1 MLKRIL
7 FLFALAFMAS
17 PFVFAQVTTSALGGT
32 IKSVTD
38 EPLVGATVTATHLP
52 SGTKYLTTTRAG
64 GVFSIQNMRV
74 GGPYEIEIT
83 FVGYK
88 TEKIN
93 DVYLQLAE
101 SFNVTPLLAKTEATL
116 ENVILVTQRRSL
128 LLNANRTGAVT
139 NVGRR
144 EITNLPSISRSIN
157 DMSRLTPQATGGG
170 AVAGGNYRQNNVTVD
185 GSDFNN
191 TFGIGSNLPAQG
203 SPISLDAIE
212 EISVNIT
219 PFDVRQSGFIGSALN
234 AVTRSGTNTVSGS
247 VYTYWRT
254 ERLQGRKVEKTFF
267 NRQPLKFNQYGFR
280 VGGPII
286 KNKLF
291 YFFNYETEK
300 TITPGQTK
308 VAATASAP
316 YGSVNNIARPTQ
328 TELNDI
334 RSYLLNTYG
343 YETGAYD
350 NYDLEGDKRKI
361 LARLDWNINNKN
373 KLSLRYSQ
381 VESSDPAL
389 MSSSTSSSGVTFST
403 GVGRNDINALHFK
416 NSNYFQD
423 YNFYSIAAELNSS
436 FNSRVS
442 NNFRFSY
449 NNQNE
454 PRSSTSTDFP
464 FVDIMKDGQPFTSFG
479 YEPFTY
485 GNLRDV
491 KIYSVVDNLT
501 ISAGK
506 HSLLIG
512 AQADFT
518 STLNGFQPLG
528 ASYYRFNS
536 FADFQN
542 GVKPTDF
549 AYTYSLKKDYS
560 QAFPQFKFAQYAV
573 FFQDEI
579 TFNKKFRL
587 TLGLRADRSGYP
599 GVAEVKENPLVTP
612 LVFDGGVTV
621 NTGTLPKERILFS
634 PRIGFNLDLHGDRSL
649 QIRGGTGIFT
659 GRVPYVWI
667 VGQSGNSGMLQ
678 ITQSFNGQANTF
690 GPFNPNV
697 GFYRPAVP
705 PTAGTT
711 LPSTVTMFDE
721 NFKMP
726 QTWKTSLA
734 IDVRLAQNI
743 ILTVEGIYN
752 RDYNVIYSR
761 NINLRAPSALNVA
774 GYPDNRLIYPVTTG
788 AANNIHRLQQ
798 TGPGILVPSA
808 SGTLPFTVI
817 LTGNEKRGHYASI
830 TTKLEKTLRKGF
842 AATIAYTKSFANSL
856 FDGVG
861 DQPFNTWSLI
871 PSVNGA
877 NNPGLSH
884 SGFVVPDRVVATLSY
899 RREYFKHFATT
910 ISLFYSGAIDGR
922 FTYVYGADFNRD
934 GVNGNDP
941 IYIPKDAR
949 NPNEITFVPT
959 AAINGIV
966 YTAAQQAQLF
976 EDYINQDKY
985 LRKHRGQYAERNGA
999 QVPWRN
1005 QVDLRIMQDIFTN
1018 IGKNKNTIQFS
1029 WDVFNLGNFLN
1040 PSWGKVKIINAS
1052 SILVPQNQGSL
1063 VPGGAVVP
1071 TFRLQT
1077 VQGQIATRTFRDNV
1091 GIASTYYMQFGLRYL
1106 FN

>member
-1 MLKRIL
+1 M
-7 FLFALAFMAS
+7 FALAFMAS

-32 IKSVTD
+32 VKSTTD
-38 EPLVGATVTATHLP
+38 EALVGATVTATHLP
-52 SGTKYLTTTRAG
+52 SGTKYLTVTRPG

-74 GGPYEIEIT
+74 GGPYLIEIT

-88 TEKIN
+88 TEKVE

-101 SFNVTPLLAKTEATL
+101 SFNVAPQMVKTDATL
-116 ENVILVTQRRSL
+116 ENVVLTTGRRNTI
-128 LLNANRTGAVT
+128 LNANRTGAVT

-144 EITNLPSISRSIN
+144 EINTLPSISRSIS
-157 DMSRLTPQATGGG
+157 DMARLTPQATGGG

-203 SPISLDAIE
+203 APISLDAIE

-234 AVTRSGTNTVSGS
+234 AVTRSGTNTISGS
-247 VYTYWRT
+247 VYSYWRT

-267 NRQPLKFNQYGFR
+267 VRQKLQFNQYGFR

-308 VAATASAP
+308 IAASGSGA
-316 YGSVNNIARPTQ
+316 YGSASNIARPTGA
-328 TELNDI
+328 ELDAI
-334 RSYLLNTYG
+334 RSYLLSTYG
-343 YETGAYD
+343 YETGPYD

-361 LARLDWNINNKN
+361 LARLDWNINNRN

-389 MSSSTSSSGVTFST
+389 MSGSQGAGLSNFAT
-403 GVGRNDINALHFK
+403 GAGRNDINALHYK

-423 YNFYSIAAELNSS
+423 YNFYSVAAELNSS
-436 FNSRVS
+436 FSSRIS
-442 NNFRFSY
+442 NNFRASY

-454 PRSSTSTDFP
+454 PRSSTSSDFP
-464 FVDIMKDGQPFTSFG
+464 FVDILKDGQPFTSFG

-491 KIYSVVDNLT
+491 KIYSFVDNLT

-506 HSLLIG
+506 HNMLIG
-512 AQADFT
+512 VQYDNT
-518 STLNGFQPLG
+518 TTVNGFQPLG
-528 ASYYRFNS
+528 ASYYRFAS
-536 FADFQN
+536 LADFQG
-542 GVKPTDF
+542 GVKPIDF
-549 AYTYSLKKDYS
+549 GYTYSLKKDYS
-560 QAFPQFKFAQYAV
+560 QAFPTFKFAQFSAL
-573 FFQDEI
+573 FQDEI
-579 TFNKKFRL
+579 TFNKNFRM
-587 TLGLRADRSGYP
+587 TFGIRADKSTYP
-599 GVAEVKENPLVTP
+599 GVEEVKENPLVTP
-612 LVFDGGVTV
+612 LTFAGGVKGI
-621 NTGTLPKERILFS
+621 NTGTLPKSRMLFS
-634 PRIGFNLDLHGDRSL
+634 PRMGFNWDFYGDRSL

-667 VGQSGNSGMLQ
+667 VGQAGNSGMLQ
-678 ITQSFNGQANTF
+678 ITQGFSGAATP

-697 GFYRPAVP
+697 GFYRPATP
-705 PTAGTT
+705 PAAGTT
-711 LPSTVTMFDE
+711 MGTTITVFDE

-734 IDVRLAQNI
+734 IDVKLPGNLIAT
-743 ILTVEGIYN
+743 LEGIYN
-752 RDYNVIYSR
+752 RDYNVLYSK
-761 NINLRAPSALNVA
+761 NINLRDPSPLNVA
-774 GYPDNRLIYPVTTG
+774 GYPDNRMIYPVTTG
-788 AANNIHRLQQ
+788 AANHINRLIQ
-798 TGPGILVPSA
+798 TSPGILVPNA
-808 SGTLPFTVI
+808 AGTTAFAMIVS
-817 LTGNEKRGHYASI
+817 GNEKRGHYASL
-830 TTKLEKTLRKGF
+830 TARLERPYRKGIAF
-842 AATIAYTKSFANSL
+842 AVAYTKSFANAL
-856 FDGVG
+856 FDGIG

-871 PSVNGA
+871 PTVQGA
-877 NNPGLSH
+877 NTPNLSH
-884 SGFVVPDRVVATLSY
+884 SGFVVPDRVVASFSI
-899 RREYFKHFATT
+899 RKEYFKHFATT
-910 ISLFYSGAIDGR
+910 ISLFFEGAIDGR
-922 FTYVYGADFNRD
+922 FSYVYGADFNRD
-934 GVNGNDP
+934 GVNGNDL

-949 NPNEITFVPT
+949 NPAEITFVPT

-999 QVPWRN
+999 QLPWRN
-1005 QVDLRIMQDIFTN
+1005 QVDLKILQDVFTN
-1018 IGKNKNTIQFS
+1018 IGKNRNTLQLSVDI
-1029 WDVFNLGNFLN
+1029 FNFGNLLN
-1040 PSWGKVKIINAS
+1040 PSWGKKKIINAS
-1052 SILVPQNQGSL
+1052 SILIPQNQGSL

-1077 VQGQIATRTFRDNV
+1077 VQGNIATRTFRDNLGV
-1091 GIASTYYMQFGLRYL
+1091 TSTYYVQFGVRYL